1 MSVYIKNVCKSFD
14 GRPVLRNMNV
24 TLEDGG
30 IYCLM
35 GPSGMGKTTIL
46 RIMMGME
53 TKDSGSI
60 EGISEN
66 EISAMFQE
74 NRLME
79 PLSAVE
85 NIMMVYTKKPRTRD
99 ILTDL
104 ARILPKECLKQ
115 PASELSGGM
124 KRRVALARAMHYN
137 GKMIILDEPFTGL
150 DHDTKEE
157 VISYILENRRGRILL
172 IATHGL
178 DDAAL
183 LGAQIIRLDECQDME
198 YSSEAFQTTEQEG
211 ESSQAGHAE
220 QKPDNGELRILS
232 GISPEKKE
240 QVMKLLDG
248 HVREFKNK
256 SVVWRQEEQSHE
268 IACVLEGKVDAY
280 MTGREQT
287 EQLIARFEAGNC
299 FGEMLPLTG
308 AGSPVEVRAAMDS
321 KILYFSVEK
330 LQEMPDT
337 MEEVLL
343 QKQVLWNLLR
353 EMASKTRKISV
364 RMETIAESTVRIR
377 IRKYLENVPENED
390 GIREIFDKKK
400 DLAQYLGVTQS
411 ALSRELTAMKKDGLI
426 DIDGARVKLLK

>member
-79 PLSAVE
+79 PLSAIE

-99 ILTDL
+99 ILRDL
-104 ARILPKECLKQ
+104 SRILPKECLKQ

-172 IATHGL
+172 IATRGL

-183 LGAQIIRLDECQDME
+183 LGAQIIRLDEC
-198 YSSEAFQTTEQEG
+198 
-211 ESSQAGHAE
+211 
-220 QKPDNGELRILS
+220 
-232 GISPEKKE
+232 
-240 QVMKLLDG
+240 
-248 HVREFKNK
+248 
-256 SVVWRQEEQSHE
+256 
-268 IACVLEGKVDAY
+268 
-280 MTGREQT
+280 
-287 EQLIARFEAGNC
+287 
-299 FGEMLPLTG
+299 
-308 AGSPVEVRAAMDS
+308 
-321 KILYFSVEK
+321 
-330 LQEMPDT
+330 
-337 MEEVLL
+337 
-343 QKQVLWNLLR
+343 
-353 EMASKTRKISV
+353 
-364 RMETIAESTVRIR
+364 
-377 IRKYLENVPENED
+377 
-390 GIREIFDKKK
+390 
-400 DLAQYLGVTQS
+400 
-411 ALSRELTAMKKDGLI
+411 
-426 DIDGARVKLLK
+426 